1 MGETLSFKVFL
12 RSQLNK
18 NKKEGRKEK
27 EKKDGGI
34 KEDVR
39 RFVLDRESA
48 DLGKIKLKISECYP
62 ELADK
67 DYFLTW
73 TDCENDNVTIASDD
87 DLTIAIM
94 EMPGPVYSIQINVKK
109 HNRITNTFGLDDKG
123 IKSRKKK
130 RYGLKTEYSGKG
142 HGKDAK
148 KQKQSNGYSK
158 KKRQRSF
165 NLSSRKP
172 FDCA

>member
-1 MGETLSFKVFL
+1 MGRLGSYEETLVMGETLSFKVFL

-48 DLGKIKLKISECYP
+48 DLGKLKLKI
-62 ELADK
+62 ADK

-87 DLTIAIM
+87 DLSIAIM
-94 EMPGPVYSIQINVKK
+94 EMPGPVYLIQINVKK

-123 IKSRKKK
+123 INSRKKK
-130 RYGLKTEYSGKG
+130 RYGLKTAYSGKG

-148 KQKQSNGYSK
+148 KTETK
-158 KKRQRSF
+158 
-165 NLSSRKP
+165 
-172 FDCA
+172 

>member
-1 MGETLSFKVFL
+1 MMGETLSFKVFL
-12 RSQLNK
+12 RSQSNK
-18 NKKEGRKEK
+18 NKKGGKKEK

-73 TDCENDNVTIASDD
+73 TDSENDNVTIASDW
-87 DLTIAIM
+87 T
-94 EMPGPVYSIQINVKK
+94 
-109 HNRITNTFGLDDKG
+109 
-123 IKSRKKK
+123 
-130 RYGLKTEYSGKG
+130 
-142 HGKDAK
+142 
-148 KQKQSNGYSK
+148 QSL
-158 KKRQRSF
+158 F
-165 NLSSRKP
+165 EAFLSE
-172 FDCA
+172 AH